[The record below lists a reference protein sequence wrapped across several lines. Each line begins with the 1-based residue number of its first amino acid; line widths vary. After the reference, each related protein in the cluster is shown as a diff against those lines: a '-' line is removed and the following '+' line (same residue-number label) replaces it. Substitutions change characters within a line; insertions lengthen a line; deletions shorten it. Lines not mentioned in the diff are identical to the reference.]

1 MFQTRNNSARLVA
14 VLLVLPLLTGLTAL
28 TACTPS
34 KQYAGNKKDGAFFA
48 VPNGWRE
55 ISNASLNKEEG
66 NTKNQSDLDR
76 LSMVTYQVGYT
87 TSKTLTAREVF
98 QLAPT
103 KEPVIFA
110 RFRDLFPEERNAISF
125 NLLRDVILPVTSYV
139 DGTKT
144 NDRNFQL
151 IDDQEIVQKG
161 GRGVN
166 LVYSFDYDG
175 VNETINQTALY
186 SNDQNKIYIFIV
198 RCSTECYNKNIK
210 NLDQIVKSFTVRG
223 AR

>member
-1 MFQTRNNSARLVA
+1 MSKIPNQSKRLIA
-14 VLLVLPLLTGLTAL
+14 TLLVMPLLVAL

-34 KQYAGNKKDGAFFA
+34 KQYAGSKKDGAFFA
-48 VPNGWRE
+48 VPNDWRE
-55 ISNASLNKEEG
+55 ISNSALNKEEG
-66 NTKNQSDLDR
+66 NTKNQNDLDR
-76 LSMVTYQVGYT
+76 LSMVTYQVGFT

-103 KEPVIFA
+103 KEPVAFA

-125 NLLRDVILPVTSYV
+125 NLLRDVILPVTSYQ

-166 LVYSFDYDG
+166 LIYSFDYKG
-175 VNETINQTALY
+175 SNETINQTAIY
-186 SNDQNKIYIFIV
+186 SNDQSKIYIFIV
-198 RCSTECYNKNIK
+198 RCATECYNKNVK
-210 NLDQIVKSFTVRG
+210 TLEKIVKSFTVRG